1 MTDANWDRQPFLPV
15 GQLTAHTRMPTVAL
29 TAGART
35 LDLPAGPALDVDSL
49 SAVDPLTG
57 RHVGLDVL
65 MDRRLRTDAL
75 LVLHRGEVRYE
86 TYRGGFR
93 ADDRH
98 LVHSMSKTLVATAVA
113 VAIDEGALATEDPIS
128 RYVPMLT
135 SLQAC
140 DGVTLQ
146 HVLDMTVG
154 VASEEHYEDP
164 DSMYWTYADAVGYYG
179 TAARCPVGGL
189 VFLAEHLVERAHP
202 PGHRFEYASYIT
214 NLLPV
219 ALAAGYDRPA
229 AEVIE
234 EKVYGRLGAEHDAW
248 FNLDP
253 VGDLVAEGHLNLTLR
268 DTARWASLLLD
279 GGRNLAGEQV
289 LPGSWTDDTIR
300 ERTGLLGAFQRGD
313 YAGVFP
319 GAQYRNNAW
328 VLEPG
333 RVLALLGIHGQ
344 FCLLDLE
351 DRLMVVGFGSYPTQV
366 DAPMVASMLGLW
378 EAIRAATGG
387 RSTG

>member
-1 MTDANWDRQPFLPV
+1 MTDANWDRPPFLPV
-15 GQLTAHTRMPTVAL
+15 GQLTAHTRMPTIAL
-29 TAGART
+29 EAGART
-35 LDLPAGPALDVDSL
+35 LDLPAGPALDVDAL

-65 MDRRLRTDAL
+65 MDRRLLTDAL
-75 LVLHRGEVRYE
+75 LVLHHGEVRYE

-113 VAIDEGALATEDPIS
+113 VGVDEGVLAAEDPIA
-128 RYVPMLT
+128 RYVPMLR
-135 SLQAC
+135 SLPAW

-179 TAARCPVGGL
+179 TAARRPVGGL
-189 VFLAEHLVERAHP
+189 AFLAEHLVERAHP

-229 AEVIE
+229 PEVIDKPCARMASRWGPRAI
-234 EKVYGRLGAEHDAW
+234 KVTSS
-248 FNLDP
+248 P
-253 VGDLVAEGHLNLTLR
+253 
-268 DTARWASLLLD
+268 
-279 GGRNLAGEQV
+279 
-289 LPGSWTDDTIR
+289 
-300 ERTGLLGAFQRGD
+300 
-313 YAGVFP
+313 
-319 GAQYRNNAW
+319 
-328 VLEPG
+328 
-333 RVLALLGIHGQ
+333 
-344 FCLLDLE
+344 
-351 DRLMVVGFGSYPTQV
+351 
-366 DAPMVASMLGLW
+366 
-378 EAIRAATGG
+378 AAAK
-387 RSTG
+387 RPPK